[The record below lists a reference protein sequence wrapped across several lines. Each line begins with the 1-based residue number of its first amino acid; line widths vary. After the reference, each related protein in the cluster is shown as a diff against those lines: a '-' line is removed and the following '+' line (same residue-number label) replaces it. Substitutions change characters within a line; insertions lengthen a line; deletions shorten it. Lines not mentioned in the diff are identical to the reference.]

1 MLKKVFD
8 FFVFTSLFI
17 ATCAVL
23 MVYQAS
29 LLFSV
34 SFSVSLYAFVFFG
47 SVCSYNFHW
56 FLTPPDVPATS
67 YKLRWNLSNRNLHLV
82 LAIIGGLG
90 AAVCCILLLEH
101 WVWLAV
107 TAFFTFLYSAPM
119 ISHPLFIW
127 LRRIAVGKTI
137 YLAAAWTHVT
147 AFLPLIIE
155 VKSLSAVHVWYVVNR
170 FFFLY
175 AICIVFDRRDVES
188 DRKAGIK
195 SLITS
200 FSAKG
205 VDRLFWFSEAVVLI
219 SSIVLAQWLALLD
232 VLILFIPAMIMG
244 LLYESSKKSKSDYLY
259 YFLLDG
265 LMALSAPILILAK
278 FAR

>member
-23 MVYQAS
+23 MVHQAS
-29 LLFSV
+29 LLFDTR
-34 SFSVSLYAFVFFG
+34 FSPTLYAFVFFG

-56 FLTPPDVPATS
+56 FLTPPGVPASS
-67 YKLRWNLSNRNLHLV
+67 YKLRWNLSNRNLHLI
-82 LAIIGGLG
+82 LAVIGGLG
-90 AAVCCILLLEH
+90 AAVCCFLLLEH
-101 WVWLAV
+101 WVWFGL
-107 TAFFTFLYSAPM
+107 TGFITFLYSAPM
-119 ISHPLFIW
+119 IAHPWAIW
-127 LRRIAVGKTI
+127 LRKIAIGKTI

-147 AFLPLIIE
+147 AFLPLVIE
-155 VKSLSAVHVWYVVNR
+155 TGRLSAPQIWYVINR

-195 SLITS
+195 SLITYL
-200 FSAKG
+200 SAKG
-205 VDRLFWFSEAVVLI
+205 VDRLFWVSSLI
-219 SSIVLAQWLALLD
+219 AIATNIVLAQWLPWWQ
-232 VLILFIPAMIMG
+232 VVILAIPALVMCF
-244 LLYESSKKSKSDYLY
+244 LYNSSKQSKSDYLY

-265 LMALSAPILILAK
+265 LMALSAPILILLS

>member
-29 LLFSV
+29 LLFHV
-34 SFSVSLYAFVFFG
+34 QFTFALYAFVFFG

-67 YKLRWNLSNRNLHLV
+67 YKMRWNLSNRNLHLI
-82 LAIIGGLG
+82 LAIISLVG
-90 AAVCCILLLEH
+90 AAICCFLLIKH
-101 WVWLAV
+101 WLWLGV
-107 TAFFTFLYSAPM
+107 TAFLTFMYSAPM
-119 ISHPLFIW
+119 ISHPWTVF
-127 LRRIAVGKTI
+127 LRRIAVGKTV
-137 YLAAAWTHVT
+137 YLAAAWAHIT
-147 AFLPLIIE
+147 AFLPLVIE
-155 VKSLSAVHVWYVVNR
+155 VKSLSAAEIWYVINR
-170 FFFLY
+170 FFFIY

-188 DRKAGIK
+188 DRRAGIK
-195 SLITS
+195 SLITYLS
-200 FSAKG
+200 SKG
-205 VDRLFWFSEAVVLI
+205 VDRLFWFSIVVVTITCVVMARWISPADAV
-219 SSIVLAQWLALLD
+219 A
-232 VLILFIPAMIMG
+232 LFIPSFIMA
-244 LLYESSKKSKSDYLY
+244 LLYNSSKQSKSDYLY

-265 LMALSAPILILAK
+265 LMALSAPILILLR

>member
-1 MLKKVFD
+1 
-8 FFVFTSLFI
+8 
-17 ATCAVL
+17 

-29 LLFSV
+29 LLFYIH
-34 SFSVSLYAFVFFG
+34 FPPALYAFVFFG

-67 YKLRWNLSNRNLHLV
+67 YKLRWNLSNRSLHLIIFV
-82 LAIIGGLG
+82 IGGLG
-90 AAVCCILLLEH
+90 AALACFLLIQH
-101 WVWLAV
+101 WFWFGV
-107 TAFFTFLYSAPM
+107 TAFITFLYSAPM
-119 ISHPLFIW
+119 IPHPWAIW
-127 LRRIAVGKTI
+127 LRKIAVGKTI

-155 VKSLSAVHVWYVVNR
+155 EKNLEPQHIWYVVNR

-195 SLITS
+195 SLITYL
-200 FSAKG
+200 SAKG
-205 VDRLFWFSEAVVLI
+205 VDRLFWA
-219 SSIVLAQWLALLD
+219 SSVIALVTCIVLSQWLPWFQVVALA
-232 VLILFIPAMIMG
+232 VPALVMC
-244 LLYESSKKSKSDYLY
+244 LLYNSSKQSKSDYLY

-265 LMALSAPILILAK
+265 LMALSAPILILLR

>member
-1 MLKKVFD
+1 
-8 FFVFTSLFI
+8 
-17 ATCAVL
+17 

-29 LLFSV
+29 LLFAV
-34 SFSVSLYAFVFFG
+34 GFSFPLYAFVFFG

-56 FLTPPDVPATS
+56 YLTPPDVPATS

-82 LAIIGGLG
+82 LSFIGRLG
-90 AAVCCILLLEH
+90 AAACCVLLLKH
-101 WVWLAV
+101 WVWLGI

-119 ISHPLFIW
+119 ISHPLFIR
-127 LRRIAVGKTI
+127 LRKIAIAKTI

-147 AFLPLIIE
+147 AFLPLVID
-155 VKSLSAVHVWYVVNR
+155 VKPLSAVHIWYVVNR

-188 DRKAGIK
+188 DRKAGIR
-195 SLITS
+195 SLITYL
-200 FSAKG
+200 SAKG
-205 VDRLFWFSEAVVLI
+205 VDRLFWFSEAVVLLTCI
-219 SSIVLAQWLALLD
+219 IMAQWLPLPDVVILL
-232 VLILFIPAMIMG
+232 LPAMIMG